1 MKQYLNTSFYK
12 TIGFYFAIVSILLA
26 LFGNI
31 FYLGFS
37 GPLLEYRNALATIPA
52 FVGIA
57 VYALLLLF
65 KKTSKFASIAL
76 WALNLTTFLLFV
88 LYVYMYFSGV
98 FYNGVTA
105 EAMALI
111 DSKVILCIVF
121 YLLAAVLS
129 NVAIYLKANKD
140 C

>member
-1 MKQYLNTSFYK
+1 MKKYLNASFYR
-12 TIGFYFAIVSILLA
+12 TVGFYFAIVSILLA
-26 LFGNI
+26 LLGNI

-37 GPLLEYRNALATIPA
+37 GTLLEYRNALATIPA

-57 VYALLLLF
+57 VYAGLLLF
-65 KKTSKFASIAL
+65 KKTSNYASIAL
-76 WALNLTTFLLFV
+76 WVLNLVTFLLFV

-98 FYNGVTA
+98 FYNGVTP
-105 EAMALI
+105 EAIALV

-121 YLLAAVLS
+121 YLLAAVFS
-129 NVAIYLKANKD
+129 NVSIYLKGTKD